1 MPGFRK
7 RFYNEEKIIVLSP
20 LTQVFFFFFPLKFS
34 TECLHRGRSGGN
46 YGIGD
51 AQRTGILKNGVE
63 GTAK

>member
-20 LTQVFFFFFPLKFS
+20 LTQVFFFFPLKFS